1 MSAWCPHCQK
11 QVRAD
16 TREIRDEKKR
26 ETRVET
32 LCAECG
38 ILLAAATEKAPPK
51 APKP

>member
-1 MSAWCPHCQK
+1 MSAWCPQCQK

-32 LCAECG
+32 LCADCG
-38 ILLAAATEKAPPK
+38 ILLTAKTEKLGPANSES
-51 APKP
+51 